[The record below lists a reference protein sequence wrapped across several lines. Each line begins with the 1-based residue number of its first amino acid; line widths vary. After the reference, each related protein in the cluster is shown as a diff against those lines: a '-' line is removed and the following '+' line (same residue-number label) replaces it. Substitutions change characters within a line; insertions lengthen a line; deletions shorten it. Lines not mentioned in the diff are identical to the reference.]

1 MGRRLLEVDR
11 LMRVGVV
18 FPGQGSQVVGM
29 GVDAAENAPAARALF
44 DRAADV
50 LGYDLL
56 GLQKG
61 GPEEKLR
68 ETLYSQPAIFAT
80 NVALCTAVGEALAPV
95 VSAGHSFGELC
106 SLTIGKALS
115 FSEALRVVDERGK
128 AMQHAA
134 DLAPGGM
141 TAVLGLDAERVRAVA
156 DAVRAKTGA
165 RVQLAN
171 FNSPTQIVIS
181 GDLDAVREAGDAML
195 EAGAKRVVPLN
206 VSGAWH
212 SALMEP
218 AVDRFRAAVDAAA
231 FSLPAFDVVSNV
243 DAQPYRDVASI
254 RTNLVRSI
262 TDEVLWHAT
271 AERLLT
277 YGLDL
282 VVEFGASP
290 VLGPLM
296 KRLPGAP
303 DVMNVT
309 DHAGV
314 QKLRARLEGVT
325 A

>member
-1 MGRRLLEVDR
+1 
-11 LMRVGVV
+11 MRVGVV

-44 DRAADV
+44 DSAANV

-56 GLQKG
+56 ALQKN

-68 ETLYSQPAIFAT
+68 ETLYSQPSIFAT
-80 NVALCTAVGEALAPV
+80 NVALYAAVGDLLRPV
-95 VSAGHSFGELC
+95 VSAGHSFGEFC
-106 SLTIGKALS
+106 SLTIAGAIS
-115 FSEALRVVDERGK
+115 FEEALRVVNERGI
-128 AMQHAA
+128 AMQRAA

-141 TAVLGLDAERVRAVA
+141 SAVLGLDATKVREVA
-156 DAVRAKTGA
+156 DAVRAQTGG

-181 GDLDAVREAGDAML
+181 GDLVAVRSAGDAML

-218 AVDRFRAAVDAAA
+218 AIDAFRAAVDNAV
-231 FSLPAFDVVSNV
+231 FTVPTFDVISNV
-243 DAQPYRDVASI
+243 DAQVYRDVATI

-271 AERLLT
+271 AGKLLS
-277 YGLDL
+277 YELDL
-282 VVEFGASP
+282 IVEFGASP

-296 KRLPGAP
+296 KRLPSVP
-303 DVMNVT
+303 DVLNVG
-309 DHAGV
+309 DFAAV
-314 QKLRARLEGVT
+314 QKLRARLEGV
-325 A
+325 AA